1 MKKFTIKKTMCAVAI
16 VTAISVSPSF
26 AGDDYPGAG
35 FPKTTDHQRTD
46 RSGTHMGNKGEKVV
60 NPKNR
65 RCNSVVDCRHKG
77 QDVETINRFKGTDF
91 STKSAYPIP
100 HQEKRRQARMNYWST
115 K

>member
-1 MKKFTIKKTMCAVAI
+1 MKNIIIKKAISVVAI

-26 AGDDYPGAG
+26 AGGDYPGAG
-35 FPKTTDHQRTD
+35 FPKTTDHQRMD
-46 RSGTHMGNKGEKVV
+46 RSGTHMGNQGTKVV

-77 QDVETINRFKGTDF
+77 QNVEAVNRFNGTDF
-91 STKSAYPIP
+91 SAKSVYPIS
-100 HQEKRRQARMNYWST
+100 HQDQRRQARMNYWSD